1 MGMGT
6 SKAAT
11 HPSSVPDQFTPIAS
25 NMYMEKSGKTAPAME
40 RRKVLAAMA
49 EAALSDHQSL
59 DLRNPPRTGK
69 TYNMR

>member
-1 MGMGT
+1 MGT

-11 HPSSVPDQFTPIAS
+11 HPSSVPDQFTPMAS
-25 NMYMEKSGKTAPAME
+25 NMYMEKSGKTAPASD

-59 DLRNPPRTGK
+59 DLRHHAGTAE